1 MKDANRNEIVKTAL
15 EVNKAAREGAL
26 HSSLRDVA
34 DLEGELEADGIW
46 EKQTFGGS
54 RTAD

>member
-1 MKDANRNEIVKTAL
+1 VKDADRNEIVKTAF
-15 EVNKAAREGAL
+15 EVNKAAREVAL

-46 EKQTFGGS
+46 EKQTF
-54 RTAD
+54 RTGE

>member
-1 MKDANRNEIVKTAL
+1 MKDADRNKIVKTAF
-15 EVNKAAREGAL
+15 EVNKAAREVAL

-46 EKQTFGGS
+46 EK
-54 RTAD
+54 